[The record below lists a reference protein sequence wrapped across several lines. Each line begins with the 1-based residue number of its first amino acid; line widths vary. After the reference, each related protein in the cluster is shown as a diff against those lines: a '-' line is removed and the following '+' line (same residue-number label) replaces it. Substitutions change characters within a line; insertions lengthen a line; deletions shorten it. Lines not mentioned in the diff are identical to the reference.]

1 MTTMS
6 FSPTS
11 AGITVIRHNGMTIQR
26 YNASLSDDWN
36 RFVASSKN
44 GTFLFDRRFMD
55 YHSDRFSDHSLLVYR
70 DKRLYALLPA
80 NEKDGVLVSH
90 GGLTYGGLVMSS
102 QCSAKGVMDAF
113 KAINDYLR
121 LQHFR
126 SVVYK
131 AIPWIYHQLPAEEDL
146 YALTSVC
153 NARLT
158 IRDISSAIVSTCR
171 MKFAESRRSGLRKAL
186 RTGLTVKE
194 SDDVDAFW
202 HILNDNLSEKY
213 AVRPVHTA
221 DELRLLRSRFPEQIK
236 LWLVLDGEV
245 PVGGTLLFLTP
256 QVLHTQYISANA
268 YGKQHGAIDLLFDHL
283 INNIY
288 ADYPYIDFGKSTVS
302 DSADLNEQLI
312 FQKEGFGA
320 RAVCYDT
327 YEYEL

>member
-1 MTTMS
+1 M
-6 FSPTS
+6 FE
-11 AGITVIRHNGMTIQR
+11 IRR
-26 YNASLSDDWN
+26 YTADRADEWN
-36 RFVASSKN
+36 QFVAASKN

-55 YHSDRFSDHSLLVYR
+55 YHSDRFRDHSLMVYR
-70 DKRLYALLPA
+70 DGRLYALLPA
-80 NEKDGVLVSH
+80 NQKDDTLVTH
-90 GGLTYGGLVMSS
+90 GGLTYGGLVMSP
-102 QCSAKGVMDAF
+102 QCSAKGVLESF
-113 KAINDYLR
+113 TAINAYLR
-121 LQHFR
+121 QQGFH

-146 YALTSVC
+146 YALTAVC

-158 IRDISSAIVSTCR
+158 IRDISSAIVSTR
-171 MKFAESRRSGLRKAL
+171 RLKFTESRRSGLRKAL
-186 RTGLTVKE
+186 KAGLTVRE

-202 HILNDNLSEKY
+202 HILNDNLTQKY

-221 DELRLLRSRFPEQIK
+221 DELRLLQGRFPDNIK
-236 LWLVLDGEV
+236 LWLVYDGDTS
-245 PVGGTLLFLTP
+245 VGGTLLFLTP
-256 QVLHTQYISANA
+256 QVLHTQYISATP

-283 INNIY
+283 IYNIY

>member
-1 MTTMS
+1 M
-6 FSPTS
+6 FE
-11 AGITVIRHNGMTIQR
+11 IRR
-26 YNASLSDDWN
+26 YTADRADEWN
-36 RFVASSKN
+36 QFVAASKN

-55 YHSDRFSDHSLLVYR
+55 YHSDRFRDHSLMVYR
-70 DKRLYALLPA
+70 DGRLYALLPA
-80 NEKDGVLVSH
+80 NQKDDTLVSH
-90 GGLTYGGLVMSS
+90 GGLTYGGLVMSP
-102 QCSAKGVMDAF
+102 QCSAKGVLESF
-113 KAINDYLR
+113 TAINAYLR
-121 LQHFR
+121 QQGFR

-146 YALTSVC
+146 YALTAVC

-158 IRDISSAIVSTCR
+158 IRDISSAIVSTHR
-171 MKFAESRRSGLRKAL
+171 LKFTESRRSGFRKAL
-186 RTGLTVKE
+186 KAGLTVRE

-202 HILNDNLSEKY
+202 HILNDNLTQKY

-221 DELRLLRSRFPEQIK
+221 DELRLLQGRFPDNIK
-236 LWLVLDGEV
+236 LWFVYDGDT
-245 PVGGTLLFLTP
+245 PIGGTLLFLTP
-256 QVLHTQYISANA
+256 QVLHTQYISATP

-283 INNIY
+283 IYNIY

>member
-1 MTTMS
+1 M
-6 FSPTS
+6 FE
-11 AGITVIRHNGMTIQR
+11 IRR
-26 YNASLSDDWN
+26 YTADRADEWN
-36 RFVASSKN
+36 QFVAASKN

-55 YHSDRFSDHSLLVYR
+55 YHSDRFRDHSLMVYR
-70 DKRLYALLPA
+70 DGRLYALLPA
-80 NEKDGVLVSH
+80 NQKDDTLVTH
-90 GGLTYGGLVMSS
+90 GGLTYGGLVMSP
-102 QCSAKGVMDAF
+102 QCSAKGVLESF
-113 KAINDYLR
+113 TAINAYLR
-121 LQHFR
+121 QQGFH

-146 YALTSVC
+146 YALTAVC

-158 IRDISSAIVSTCR
+158 IRDISSAIVSTR
-171 MKFAESRRSGLRKAL
+171 RLKFTESRRSGLRKAL
-186 RTGLTVKE
+186 KAGLTVRE

-202 HILNDNLSEKY
+202 HILNDNLTQKY
-213 AVRPVHTA
+213 AVRPVHSA
-221 DELRLLRSRFPEQIK
+221 DELRLLQGRFPDNIK
-236 LWLVLDGEV
+236 LWLVYDGDT
-245 PVGGTLLFLTP
+245 PIGGTLLFLTS
-256 QVLHTQYISANA
+256 QVLHTQYISATP

-283 INNIY
+283 IYNIY